1 MTDKEL
7 TYSVGDWIVHHI
19 YGVGQVKRVEKKR
32 VDQTKA
38 TYYKVQANDS
48 IFWIPVKKAD
58 SNHIR
63 PLISTSGLKKAL
75 RLLKKAPREM
85 DSNYKKRENRIN
97 RIRTEGKLS
106 SICQMV
112 RDLSAKERGKPLS
125 TTEKRALEAFKDL
138 LLREWSVCVGITIQD
153 AQREL
158 QKALQ
163 ESWMKM
169 SVEG

>member
-1 MTDKEL
+1 MGDKEL
-7 TYSVGDWIVHHI
+7 SYSVGDWIVHHI

-32 VDQTKA
+32 VNQTKA
-38 TYYKVQANDS
+38 LYYKVQANDS
-48 IFWIPVKKAD
+48 TFWIPVKKAD
-58 SNHIR
+58 SDHIR
-63 PLISTSGLKKAL
+63 PLSSTSGLKKAL

-85 DSNYKKRENRIN
+85 DSNYKKRETRIN
-97 RIRTEGKLS
+97 RIRADGKLS

-112 RDLSAKERGKPLS
+112 RDLSAKEREKPLS

-158 QKALQ
+158 QQALQ
-163 ESWMKM
+163 ESWTKM
-169 SVEG
+169 SVES